1 MIGLKEKS
9 RKKIQEEEKARRKE
23 RGRRDKEDRSGRRK
37 QRTGYFGR
45 GLVEMPGLPLMG
57 KT

>member
-45 GLVEMPGLPLMG
+45 GLVEMP
-57 KT
+57 